1 MKNSSRL
8 DVKMARNLRRSS
20 NGVRS
25 SKACASTRRL
35 NSSQARSRSNHS
47 FAKFSVDMFM
57 FLFLREHALPV
68 NPCTHNCCGIRSP
81 TAQQTPIT
89 KARYFQHRNL
99 SFTLSSSY
107 GNEQLKVHPLVI
119 NL

>member
-47 FAKFSVDMFM
+47 SAKFSVDMFV
-57 FLFLREHALPV
+57 FLFFLREHSLPV
-68 NPCTHNCCGIRSP
+68 NSCTHKLQRNPLTDSAANTYHQSTILP
-81 TAQQTPIT
+81 T
-89 KARYFQHRNL
+89 
-99 SFTLSSSY
+99 S
-107 GNEQLKVHPLVI
+107 
-119 NL
+119 

>member
-1 MKNSSRL
+1 SRL
-8 DVKMARNLRRSS
+8 EVKMARNLRRSS

-25 SKACASTRRL
+25 SKASARTRRL

-47 FAKFSVDMFM
+47 SAKFSVDMYV
-57 FLFLREHALPV
+57 FLFFLREHSLPV
-68 NPCTHNCCGIRSP
+68 NPCAHNCCGIRSL

-89 KARYFQHRNL
+89 KARYFQDRNL

-107 GNEQLKVHPLVI
+107 GNEQLKIHPIVM
-119 NL
+119 NV